1 MKVAVGGHLKPRA
14 DGPAET
20 DAAGATLDRP
30 SEALVKRQAGDLATI
45 NGVLSPGAEFLRSQR
60 TWQGL
65 GTDHDPAEESTTIEE
80 GRSGVARGYTVG
92 DDASR
97 A

>member
-45 NGVLSPGAEFLRSQR
+45 NGVLSPGAEFL
-60 TWQGL
+60 
-65 GTDHDPAEESTTIEE
+65 
-80 GRSGVARGYTVG
+80 
-92 DDASR
+92 
-97 A
+97 